1 MTQFLW
7 KCATNKL
14 GTIYSG
20 GGDMGQGGICVDV
33 SLKEDV
39 FNYTVSLSM
48 TYQTIP
54 QGPNAAAGVAGGFLG
69 GIPGQLQDYQLG
81 INGFVGVPIASLPN
95 NGGLEPQ
102 PPFSNA
108 TRGGLAYQLAVQFF
122 AQACYTNPTQV
133 GGCDPTGLIP
143 PDLLNYN
150 GQCPGQLQVLVYQT
164 LGFTPGT
171 NNVTGGR
178 TFRGPNPAKGGYFEY
193 TTRSDYDT
201 KKAIAM
207 PLAGAGIMSGLAP
220 YFGTTGGLGA
230 YAPTE
235 SPLPTP
241 TQSPTGTSCQTLV
254 VLQLFQSYT
263 ILEVKWSIERYGCMV
278 EAPSPIPVLQ
288 GYTLLRMIQSPVN
301 MDLLPDTY
309 TPVYKMSG
317 SYVYAVSCPV
327 LELDPLPFAIPPWVN
342 MPPSEFTEILP
353 ADWIDGVINN
363 DIA

>member
-1 MTQFLW
+1 M
-7 KCATNKL
+7 
-14 GTIYSG
+14 
-20 GGDMGQGGICVDV
+20 
-33 SLKEDV
+33 
-39 FNYTVSLSM
+39 
-48 TYQTIP
+48 
-54 QGPNAAAGVAGGFLG
+54 
-69 GIPGQLQDYQLG
+69 
-81 INGFVGVPIASLPN
+81 PIASLPN

-207 PLAGAGIMSGLAP
+207 PLARKPNVQPDMIHATDKL
-220 YFGTTGGLGA
+220 FC
-230 YAPTE
+230 
-235 SPLPTP
+235 TP
-241 TQSPTGTSCQTLV
+241 
-254 VLQLFQSYT
+254 
-263 ILEVKWSIERYGCMV
+263 R
-278 EAPSPIPVLQ
+278 
-288 GYTLLRMIQSPVN
+288 
-301 MDLLPDTY
+301 
-309 TPVYKMSG
+309 
-317 SYVYAVSCPV
+317 
-327 LELDPLPFAIPPWVN
+327 
-342 MPPSEFTEILP
+342 
-353 ADWIDGVINN
+353 
-363 DIA
+363 